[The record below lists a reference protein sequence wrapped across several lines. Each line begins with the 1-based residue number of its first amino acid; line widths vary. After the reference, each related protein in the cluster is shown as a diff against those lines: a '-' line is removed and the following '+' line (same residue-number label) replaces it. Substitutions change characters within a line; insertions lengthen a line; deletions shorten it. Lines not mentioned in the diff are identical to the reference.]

1 MKQKEYMEKIRLEA
15 DDGQILEFY
24 VEEQARIG
32 GCDYL
37 LVSDSQEEESQ
48 AYILKDTSMEES
60 GMAHYEF
67 VEDDEELEAVS
78 KIFEQTLEDA
88 DLEF

>member
-1 MKQKEYMEKIRLEA
+1 MEKIRLEA
-15 DDGQILEFY
+15 DNGQTLEFY
-24 VEEQARIG
+24 VEEQIRIG

-37 LVSDSQEEESQ
+37 LVSDSQKEEAE
-48 AYILKDTSMEES
+48 AYILKDTSEKDS

-78 KIFEQTLEDA
+78 KVFEQTLEDA

>member
-15 DDGQILEFY
+15 DDGQALEFY

-37 LVSDSQEEESQ
+37 LVSDSQEDEAQ
-48 AYILKDTSMEES
+48 AYILKDISIENS

-67 VEDDEELEAVS
+67 VEDEEELEAVS
-78 KIFEQTLEDA
+78 KVFEQTLEDA